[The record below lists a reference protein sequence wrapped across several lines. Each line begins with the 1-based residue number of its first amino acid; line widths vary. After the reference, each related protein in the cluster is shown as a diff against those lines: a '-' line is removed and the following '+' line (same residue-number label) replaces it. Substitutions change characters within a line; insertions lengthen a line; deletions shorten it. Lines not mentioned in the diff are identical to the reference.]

1 MNNNTNKEHI
11 LVAWNDTDVPV
22 LIKDKA
28 FAGKL
33 APAKSTAKGRFY
45 SFNLV
50 FNAHFCHKYTL

>member
-33 APAKSTAKGRFY
+33 APAKATAKGRFY

-50 FNAHFCHKYTL
+50 F